1 MGRLD
6 WAMTSL
12 YPATDALTFEQK
24 LANYADLL
32 VRVGVNLQAGGKL
45 HLNAPIEA
53 ASLVR
58 LIVQKAWEAGAVDVD
73 VNYADQQLSRLM
85 YDHAP
90 EAALDYAPVWGTERV
105 MHQLDDGYVFLSIA
119 GSDPD
124 LLAGAD
130 QERIARRSKVT
141 AQQGRPVSER
151 MGAFQV
157 NWSVGA
163 MPVPSWAAK
172 VFPGLPQDEAISQ
185 LWEAIFT
192 VSRADQPDPVEAWR
206 AHTEQLARV
215 RDHLNG
221 RRYQALHF
229 KNSHSDVVFGL
240 ADGHLWAG
248 GAWPAQNGVSGVPNL
263 PTDEVFT
270 APHRDR
276 IDGYVRASK
285 PLSVRGTL
293 IEDICMRFEA
303 GRVVEATASRGQ
315 EALTALL
322 DTDEGARHL
331 GELALVEYDSPV
343 ARTGVLFYNTLFDE
357 NAASHIALGRAY
369 SFNVEGGTQTET
381 GTTVLTQAGAND
393 SLIHVDWMIGTP
405 DTDVDGVYPD
415 GRRESVMRAGKW
427 KF

>member
-1 MGRLD
+1 MPSTP
-6 WAMTSL
+6 M
-12 YPATDALTFEQK
+12 TFEQK

-32 VRVGVNLQAGGKL
+32 VHVGVNLQAGGKL

-58 LIVQKAWEAGAVDVD
+58 LIVQRAWKAGAVAVD
-73 VNYADQQLSRLM
+73 VHYADQQLGRLM

-90 EAALDYAPVWGTERV
+90 EAALDYAPAWATEQV
-105 MHQLDDGYVFLSIA
+105 MHQLDDGYAFLSVA

-141 AQQGRPVSER
+141 AQLGRPASDR
-151 MGAFQV
+151 MMAFAV

-172 VFPGLPQDEAISQ
+172 VFPGLPPEQAVAQ
-185 LWEAIFT
+185 LWDAIFAAT
-192 VSRADQPDPVEAWR
+192 RADLPDPVAAWR
-206 AHTEQLARV
+206 NHTDALARACAHLNSRRYHALHIRNAHTDLTV
-215 RDHLNG
+215 
-221 RRYQALHF
+221 
-229 KNSHSDVVFGL
+229 GL
-240 ADGHLWAG
+240 ADGHLWVG
-248 GAWPAQNGVSGVPNL
+248 GANAAQNGVEGVPNL

-270 APHRDR
+270 APHQGRV
-276 IDGYVRASK
+276 DGFVRASK

-293 IEDICMRFEA
+293 IEDIFMRFEA

-315 EALTALL
+315 EVLTALL

-331 GELALVEYDSPV
+331 GEVALVEYDSPV
-343 ARTGVLFYNTLFDE
+343 ASTGVLFYNTLFDE

-369 SFNVEGGTQTET
+369 GFNVQGGTQAGT
-381 GTTVLTQAGAND
+381 GPEVLAQAGAND

-405 DTDVDGVYPD
+405 DTDVDGVHLD
-415 GRRESVMRAGKW
+415 GRRESVMRGGKW

>member
-1 MGRLD
+1 
-6 WAMTSL
+6 MTSPN
-12 YPATDALTFEQK
+12 PASTPLNFEQK

-32 VRVGVNLQAGGKL
+32 VRVGVNLQSGGKL

-53 ASLVR
+53 APLVR
-58 LIVQKAWEAGAVDVD
+58 LIVQKAWEAGAVAVD
-73 VNYADQQLSRLM
+73 VQYADQQLSRLM

-90 EAALDYAPVWGTERV
+90 EAALDYAPAWATEQAMR
-105 MHQLDDGYVFLSIA
+105 QIDDGYAFLSIA

-130 QERIARRSKVT
+130 QKRIARRSRVA

-151 MGAFQV
+151 MGAFEI

-163 MPVPSWAAK
+163 MPVPSWAVK
-172 VFPGLPQDEAISQ
+172 VFPELPREEAVAQ

-192 VSRADQPDPVEAWR
+192 VSRADRPDPVEAWR

-215 RDHLNG
+215 RDHLNS
-221 RRYQALHF
+221 RHYHSLHF
-229 KNSHSDVVFGL
+229 RNAHSDIVFGL

-248 GAWPAQNGVSGVPNL
+248 GAWPARNGVAGVPNL

-270 APHRDR
+270 APHQGRV
-276 IDGYVRASK
+276 DGYVRASK

-293 IEDICMRFEA
+293 IEDIFMRFEA

-315 EALTALL
+315 EALLALL

-331 GELALVEYDSPV
+331 GEVALVEYDSPV
-343 ARTGVLFYNTLFDE
+343 ARTGLLFYNTLFDE

-369 SFNVEGGTQTET
+369 SFTVEGGTDAET
-381 GTTVLTQAGAND
+381 GPDLMTRAGAND
-393 SLIHVDWMIGTP
+393 SLIHVDWMIGTS

-415 GRRESVMRAGKW
+415 GRRESVMRSGKW